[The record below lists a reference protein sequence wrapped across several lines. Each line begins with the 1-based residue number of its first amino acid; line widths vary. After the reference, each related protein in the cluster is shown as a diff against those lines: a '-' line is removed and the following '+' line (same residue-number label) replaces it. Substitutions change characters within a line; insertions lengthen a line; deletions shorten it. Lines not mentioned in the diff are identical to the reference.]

1 MRAALPSLKPLSPA
15 LGGMVVA
22 TATCEAV
29 LGQVLVA
36 HRTGNLDA
44 LLRRRP
50 RATRWFLRRFA
61 APALAAAGDAFAG
74 ESSSRAAVQVL
85 LVWALA
91 QLRPDAAPLAAP
103 IDRAAWLDLIAWR
116 PLLALACHHGFIPT
130 PDFRDRYRARPD
142 ESPADRLCGLWD
154 VAPSSFYRY
163 VEKGRRLVADV
174 LLDQPL
180 PADRL
185 LSLYAAVTDAAGARL
200 HWPDPAARSAW
211 HVRQADAAAG
221 QRDARAALWHG
232 VQAQDAA
239 GVTRLLQRFCN
250 ELAADPSTDAVLR
263 LLPAAAFDARTYA
276 RLLLANAALA
286 RVRGAAE
293 QERREC
299 EHALRLAAAD
309 DDKLMLGIV
318 YGALGKYHEARDI
331 DRAFACFHESAGF
344 LDQVDATESDAAEAY
359 LVTLVHLAWL
369 YALRNDPRART
380 VLERAET
387 LRAAGA
393 AQDDTSALLE
403 QAWGEYWRRS
413 GDLPHALEAK
423 HRALQIYERTGNLQ
437 QVLRTYG
444 NLALLYGQARD
455 HARAIDYSQRVLAM
469 AETTAVDPETVA
481 STHIN
486 LGAALVWQ
494 DRLDEAIE
502 QYRLA
507 ADGARAA
514 RLRVVAGRAHYNLAE
529 AYYLRF
535 KALGRPE
542 DEHLGDTHTE
552 AALAAWPDDG
562 EPGTVQA
569 TRDLKREVLGDR
581 RQPVV
586 DQLLSGELAAHFD
599 ETSEVQRQRAR
610 LAVPQPAASRVE
622 AHLAIAAA
630 YVAIGVKEREAAVA
644 LIDEHRLHERF
655 DAQVDALRDAFD
667 RALTR
672 EQQLARR
679 WARDARDV
687 LAADRSAP
695 VLRHLAEAGSIN
707 KRTYAQLC
715 SVGPATA
722 SKHLGLLADR
732 GLLVQTGR
740 GPSTRYTLPP

>member
-1 MRAALPSLKPLSPA
+1 MPA
-15 LGGMVVA
+15 LGGMLL
-22 TATCEAV
+22 TPATCEAV

-36 HRTGNLDA
+36 HRAGNLDA

-50 RATRWFLRRFA
+50 RATRWFLGRFA
-61 APALAAAGDAFAG
+61 TPVFAAAGNAFAG
-74 ESSSRAAVQVL
+74 ESSDRASVQVL
-85 LVWALA
+85 LTWALA
-91 QLRPDAAPLAAP
+91 RLRPDAAPLAAP
-103 IDRAAWLDLIAWR
+103 IERAAWLDLTAWR
-116 PLLALACHHGFIPT
+116 PLLALACHHGFIAL
-130 PDFRDRYRARPD
+130 PDFRDRYRSSPD

-163 VEKGRRLVADV
+163 LEKGRRLVADV

-185 LSLYAAVTDAAGARL
+185 LSLYAAATDAAAARL
-200 HWPDPAARSAW
+200 EWPDRAARVAW
-211 HVRQADAAAG
+211 HAQQADAAAWR
-221 QRDARAALWHG
+221 RDGRAALWHA

-250 ELAADPSTDAVLR
+250 ELAADASTDAVLR
-263 LLPAAAFDARTYA
+263 LLPGAAFDTRTYV

-286 RVRGAAE
+286 RVRGASE

-331 DRAFACFHESAGF
+331 DRAFASFQQSASYLGEA
-344 LDQVDATESDAAEAY
+344 DTAEPAGAEAY

-369 YALRNDPRART
+369 YTLRNDPRART
-380 VLERAET
+380 VLDRAEA

-393 AQDDTSALLE
+393 AQDDATALLE
-403 QAWGEYWRRS
+403 QAWGEYWRRT
-413 GDLPHALEAK
+413 GDLPRALAAK
-423 HRALQIYERTGNLQ
+423 HRALQIYERTGNVQ
-437 QVLRTYG
+437 QLLRTYG
-444 NLALLYGQARD
+444 NLALLYGQTRD

-469 AETTAVDPETVA
+469 AQNTPVDPETVA

-502 QYRLA
+502 QYGRA
-507 ADGARAA
+507 ADCARAA

-535 KALGRPE
+535 KAFGRPE
-542 DEHLGDTHTE
+542 DERLGDTHTA

-562 EPGTVQA
+562 EASAVQA
-569 TRDLKREVLGDR
+569 TRDLKREVLGQQR
-581 RQPVV
+581 EPVV
-586 DQLLSGELAAHFD
+586 DQLLPGEQAAHFD

-610 LAVPQPAASRVE
+610 LAVPQPADARIE

-644 LIDEHRLHERF
+644 LIDEHRLHDRF
-655 DAQVDALRDAFD
+655 DAQVDALRTAFD

-672 EQQLARR
+672 EQLLARR
-679 WARDARDV
+679 WARDAKDV
-687 LAADRSAP
+687 LAADRSAQL
-695 VLRHLAEAGSIN
+695 LRHLAEAGSIN
-707 KRTYAQLC
+707 KSSYAQLC

-722 SKHLGLLADR
+722 SKHLGLLAER

-740 GPSTRYTLPP
+740 GPSTRYSLPP

>member
-1 MRAALPSLKPLSPA
+1 
-15 LGGMVVA
+15 MVVA
-22 TATCEAV
+22 STTCEVV
-29 LGQVLVA
+29 LGHVLAA
-36 HRTGNLDA
+36 HRAGNLDA

-61 APALAAAGDAFAG
+61 APALVAAGDAFAG
-74 ESSSRAAVQVL
+74 EPPPSAALRVL

-103 IDRAAWLDLIAWR
+103 IDRAAWLDLPAWR
-116 PLLALACHHGFIPT
+116 PLLALACHHGFIPM
-130 PDFRDRYRARPD
+130 PDFRERYRGSPD
-142 ESPADRLCGLWD
+142 ESPADRLCGLWE

-163 VEKGRRLVADV
+163 LEKGRRLVADV

-185 LSLYAAVTDAAGARL
+185 MSLCEAVTDAAGARL
-200 HWPDPAARSAW
+200 NWPDRGARMAWHAQQADSAAR
-211 HVRQADAAAG
+211 
-221 QRDARAALWHG
+221 QRDARAALWHS
-232 VQAQDAA
+232 VKAQDGV
-239 GVTRLLQRFCN
+239 GVTQLLQRFCN
-250 ELAADPSTDAVLR
+250 ELAADPYTDAVLR
-263 LLPAAAFDARTYA
+263 LLPGAALDGRTRV

-318 YGALGKYHEARDI
+318 YGVLGKYHVARDI
-331 DRAFACFHESAGF
+331 DRAFACFQESAGF
-344 LDQVDATESDAAEAY
+344 LGQADAEGPAAAEAY

-369 YALRNDPRART
+369 YTLRNDPRART
-380 VLERAET
+380 VLDHAET
-387 LRAAGA
+387 LRAAGTP
-393 AQDDTSALLE
+393 QDDTTAMLE

-413 GDLPHALEAK
+413 GDLSQALEAK
-423 HRALQIYERTGNLQ
+423 HRALQIYERTGNIQ

-444 NLALLYGQARD
+444 NLALLYGQTRD
-455 HARAIDYSQRVLAM
+455 HTRAIDYSQRVLAM

-494 DRLDEAIE
+494 QRLDEAIE

-507 ADGARAA
+507 ADCARAG

-535 KALGRPE
+535 KTFGRPE
-542 DEHLGDTHTE
+542 DERLGDAHTD

-562 EPGTVQA
+562 ERSTVQA
-569 TRDLKREVLGDR
+569 TRDLKREVLGER
-581 RQPVV
+581 VEPAV
-586 DQLLSGELAAHFD
+586 DQMLSGELAAHFD

-630 YVAIGVKEREAAVA
+630 YVAIAVKECEAAVA
-644 LIDEHRLHERF
+644 LIDNHRLNERF
-655 DAQVDALRDAFD
+655 DPQVDALRAAFGH
-667 RALTR
+667 ALTR
-672 EQQLARR
+672 EQHLSRR
-679 WARDARDV
+679 WKHDARDV

-695 VLRHLAEAGSIN
+695 VLRHLAEVGSIN
-707 KRTYAQLC
+707 KSTYAQLC
-715 SVGPATA
+715 SVAPATA